1 MQQPVYP
8 EAPAAFA
15 FEPRPAEAPA
25 VTAYRA
31 LPFTFTGS
39 ASEYFRIWIVN
50 TLLSIVTLGVYSAW
64 AKVRNKQYFYRH
76 TWVDGSSF
84 EYLADPIAILKG
96 RIIIVIALGLFVAA
110 QYYSLPLYIAL
121 LVASL
126 AVTPWVVVKAMTF
139 NARNSAFRNVR
150 FAFGARMGE
159 AFKLYFGLVGLYLI
173 SCGVAYPYSQ
183 WRFTK
188 FLATGHRYGRQP
200 LTWNAQANDYFI
212 AYLVGF
218 ALILPAYLLFFGA
231 GFGLAMASAGAEAAA
246 DAHAQQAAMTA
257 WLPLLL
263 VPLYAYMLVPAA
275 YLRAKLANLFYGGL
289 AVGYHRLRSTQRM
302 KDVLFLYATNALAV
316 ILTLGLMI
324 PWAQIRLARYR
335 AQNLTLFAWGDL
347 HTLVGA
353 DAQGAGALG
362 DAATDLGDM
371 GIDVSL

>member
-1 MQQPVYP
+1 MQELVYP
-8 EAPAAFA
+8 EVPAAYA
-15 FEPRPAEAPA
+15 FEARPAQAAP
-25 VTAYRA
+25 VTEYRA
-31 LPFTFTGS
+31 LPFRFTGS

-76 TWVDGSSF
+76 TWLDGSSF

-96 RIIIVIALGLFVAA
+96 RIVIALVLGAFVAA

-121 LVASL
+121 LAASL
-126 AVTPWVVVKAMTF
+126 SVTPWVVVKALAF

-150 FAFGARMGE
+150 FAFGARIGE

-188 FLATGHRYGRQP
+188 FLASAHRYGQQP

-218 ALILPAYLLFFGA
+218 ALILPAYLLIFGGA
-231 GFGLAMASAGAEAAA
+231 FGLAVASAGAA
-246 DAHAQQAAMTA
+246 DAPAQQAAMAA
-257 WLPLLL
+257 WMPLLL

-302 KDVLFLYATNALAV
+302 KAVLFLYATNALAV
-316 ILTLGLMI
+316 IFSLGLMI

-335 AQNLTLFAWGDL
+335 AENLTLFAWGDL
-347 HTLVGA
+347 HTLAGA
-353 DAQGAGALG
+353 DGQGAGALG

-371 GIDVSL
+371 GIDLSL